1 MSHAQ
6 AGLSERE
13 AWQGTAPAGAVLSY
27 TVRGGGVGEAWGMR
41 QEAASSRVVGSWH
54 RTSGYACMWALS
66 PSWSRLHNQRDRV
79 RRAHDVDQTKSP

>member
-27 TVRGGGVGEAWGMR
+27 TVRGGGMGHEAG
-41 QEAASSRVVGSWH
+41 
-54 RTSGYACMWALS
+54 
-66 PSWSRLHNQRDRV
+66 SRL
-79 RRAHDVDQTKSP
+79 

>member
-1 MSHAQ
+1 MWMSHAQ

-41 QEAASSRVVGSWH
+41 QEAASSRVVGSWLERLVTHACGHSVH
-54 RTSGYACMWALS
+54 RGQDCTISAT
-66 PSWSRLHNQRDRV
+66 V
-79 RRAHDVDQTKSP
+79 